1 METRSWKEA
10 TGLIDDGR
18 CGTCNQHSDAVEH
31 LVARCTK
38 LANSE
43 YPTRHTR
50 ALMTLAVACAKQQEL
65 MDREGI
71 YQQKRNRGKV
81 VKNDKAKLVW
91 DDKAKLVWDF
101 EFHL

>member
-1 METRSWKEA
+1 MERS
-10 TGLIDDGR
+10 TGLIDGCR
-18 CGTCNQHSDAVEH
+18 CGTCNQHSEAVEH
-31 LVARCTK
+31 LIAGCTN
-38 LANSE
+38 LANSG

-65 MDREGI
+65 MDQEGI

-81 VKNDKAKLVW
+81 LQNDKAKLVW

>member
-18 CGTCNQHSDAVEH
+18 CATCNQHSDAVEH

-50 ALMTLAVACAKQQEL
+50 SLMTLAVACAKQQEL
-65 MDREGI
+65 MDQEGI

-91 DDKAKLVWDF
+91 DF

>member
-18 CGTCNQHSDAVEH
+18 CGTCNQDSEAVEH
-31 LVARCTK
+31 LVAGYTK
-38 LANSE
+38 LANSG

-50 ALMTLAVACAKQQEL
+50 ALRTFAVACAKQQEL
-65 MDREGI
+65 MDQEGI

-91 DDKAKLVWDF
+91 DF